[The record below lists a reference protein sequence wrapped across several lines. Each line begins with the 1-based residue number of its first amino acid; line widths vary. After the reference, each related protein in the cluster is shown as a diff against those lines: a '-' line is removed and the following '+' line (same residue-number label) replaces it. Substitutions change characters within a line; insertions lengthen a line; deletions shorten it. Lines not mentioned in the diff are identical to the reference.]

1 MRRRAP
7 GESVDPL
14 RLRVDLFAE
23 RLDGA
28 LDRPDGV
35 HQILPMGILLA
46 VVFVL
51 DRLDAEDAL
60 EPVHEGG
67 VRPIHDDVDD
77 VEAAYHA
84 YDETSERERPHG
96 DEHVD
101 DLREDVTARYRDFG
115 ERRGG
120 R

>member
-1 MRRRAP
+1 MLWVVRSPASMRRAA
-7 GESVDPL
+7 GEGVDPL

-35 HQILPMGILLA
+35 HQILLMGVLLA

-67 VRPIHDDVDD
+67 VRPVDDDVDD
-77 VEAAYHA
+77 VEAADDA
-84 YDETSERERPHG
+84 DDETGS
-96 DEHVD
+96 
-101 DLREDVTARYRDFG
+101 TIAG
-115 ERRGG
+115 ERSGVNDATASAQ
-120 R
+120 